1 MLLCLVGYKMNRT
14 SLRRRLR
21 ELLRRVR
28 LSWRNIRLC
37 IKIAS
42 EFREYVT
49 LSCRLQD
56 EYNKL
61 EEEIKRTIE
70 ESKIVQE
77 KYKTMYEDSRRE
89 VAERNA
95 QMEELRHKVSYN

>member
-28 LSWRNIRLC
+28 LYKRNIRLC

-56 EYNKL
+56 E
-61 EEEIKRTIE
+61 
-70 ESKIVQE
+70 
-77 KYKTMYEDSRRE
+77 
-89 VAERNA
+89 
-95 QMEELRHKVSYN
+95 